1 MTEQRVTAPPYVRPT
16 RRLGF
21 WRMTLASFIV
31 LSLTAGS
38 FAGWQWWTANRAV
51 PSYDP
56 WFASYVDVTAT
67 PSYAFESPTTTSRK
81 NVVLSF
87 IVAAT
92 DDPCEP
98 TWGTAYS
105 LEEASASLDLDRRL
119 ARLSQLGGHATLSFG
134 GAINNELAT
143 GCTNADELAQAYTTV
158 IDRYQTS
165 HIDLDIENTALA
177 DSAAGK
183 RRATAIKTVQDK
195 QAASGKPLAVWL
207 TLPVAPHGLTEDGT
221 RAVKQLLTAGVDLA
235 GVNAMTMEYGAS
247 KNPEASMA
255 DASIDALNA
264 THAQLA
270 ALNSAA
276 GIDMTDADLWSR
288 IGATPMIGQNGPV
301 DEVFSLLD
309 ARKLNAFAQITEI
322 GRMSMWSLNR
332 DRTCSPNYVD
342 LKKVSDACSG
352 VDQNDQSFSDILG
365 AKFTAIPGSAPPLTG
380 ATEATRKPQATTA
393 PVAIIKDNP
402 LTSPYP
408 IWSDATT
415 YAKNTKVVRN
425 SNVYETKW
433 WSQGD
438 IPDNAALQAF
448 ETPWTLV
455 GPVMATDTPQVQI
468 ALPEGSYANWS
479 PTEIYE
485 VTNRVLLEGVPY
497 ESKWWNQGA
506 SPSATA
512 LNGETGPWRLLT
524 VAEVAEKLAQQ

>member
-1 MTEQRVTAPPYVRPT
+1 MTEQSVAAPTYVRPT

-21 WRMTLASFIV
+21 WRMTLATFIV
-31 LSLTAGS
+31 LGLTAGS
-38 FAGWQWWTANRAV
+38 LAGWQWWTATRAV
-51 PSYDP
+51 ASYDP

-67 PSYAFESPTTTSRK
+67 PSYAFESPTTTARK

-105 LEEASASLDLDRRL
+105 LDEASASLDLDRRL
-119 ARLSQLGGHATLSFG
+119 ARLSQLGGHATISFG
-134 GAINNELAT
+134 GAINDELAT
-143 GCTNADELAQAYTTV
+143 GCSNTAKLAQAYTTV

-165 HIDLDIENTALA
+165 NIDLDIENTALS
-177 DSAAGK
+177 DSAAGE
-183 RRATAIKTVQDK
+183 RRAAAIKTVQDE
-195 QAASGKPLAVWL
+195 QAAAGKPLVVWL
-207 TLPVAPHGLTEDGT
+207 TLPVAPHGLTDDGK
-221 RAVKQLLTAGVDLA
+221 RAVEQLLAAGVDLA
-235 GVNAMTMEYGAS
+235 GVNVMTMEYGES
-247 KNPEASMA
+247 KKLTASMA

-276 GIDMTDADLWSR
+276 GIAMTDADLWSR
-288 IGATPMIGQNGPV
+288 IGATPMIGQNGTV
-301 DEVFSLLD
+301 DEVFGLAD
-309 ARKLNAFAQITEI
+309 ARTLNAFAQDKQL

-332 DRTCSPNYVD
+332 DRACSPNYVD
-342 LKKVSDACSG
+342 IKQVSDACSG

-380 ATEATRKPQATTA
+380 AADAALKPQATTA

-408 IWSDATT
+408 IWSADTT

-433 WSQGD
+433 WSLGD

-448 ETPWTLV
+448 ETPWELV

-468 ALPEGSYANWS
+468 LLPEGSYANWS
-479 PTEIYE
+479 PTKIYE
-485 VTNRVLLEGVPY
+485 ATERVLLAGVPY
-497 ESKWWNQGA
+497 QSKWWNQAA

-524 VAEVAEKLAQQ
+524 AAEVTEKLAQQ

>member
-1 MTEQRVTAPPYVRPT
+1 
-16 RRLGF
+16 
-21 WRMTLASFIV
+21 MTLAVFVV

-38 FAGWQWWTANRAV
+38 FAGWQWWASSRAV
-51 PSYDP
+51 AAYDP

-67 PSYAFESPTTTSRK
+67 PSYAFESPTTTSRE

-105 LEEASASLDLDRRL
+105 LDEASASLDLDRRL
-119 ARLSQLGGHATLSFG
+119 ARLSQLGGHATISFG
-134 GAINNELAT
+134 GAINDELAT
-143 GCTNADELAQAYTTV
+143 GCTNASKLARAYSTV

-165 HIDLDIENTALA
+165 HIDLDIENTALS
-177 DSAAGK
+177 DSAAGE
-183 RRATAIKTVQDK
+183 RRAAAIKTVQDK
-195 QAASGKPLAVWL
+195 QEAAGTPLVVWL
-207 TLPVAPHGLTEDGT
+207 TLPVAPHGLTDDGQ
-221 RAVKQLLTAGVDLA
+221 RAVEQLLAAGVDLA
-235 GVNAMTMEYGAS
+235 GVNVMTMEYGES
-247 KNPEASMA
+247 KKPTASMA

-264 THAQLA
+264 THAQLGV
-270 ALNSAA
+270 LNSAA
-276 GIDMTDADLWSR
+276 GIEMTDADLWSR
-288 IGATPMIGQNGPV
+288 IGATPMIGQNGTV
-301 DEVFSLLD
+301 DEVFGLAD
-309 ARKLNAFAQITEI
+309 ARILNAFAQDKQL

-342 LKKVSDACSG
+342 VKQVSDACSG
-352 VDQNDQSFSDILG
+352 VEQGDQTFSDILG
-365 AKFTAIPGSAPPLTG
+365 AKFTAVAGSAPPLTG
-380 ATEATRKPQATTA
+380 AAAATPTPQPTTA
-393 PVAIIKDNP
+393 PVDFIEDNP

-408 IWSDATT
+408 IWSVDTI
-415 YAKNTKVVRN
+415 YPKNTKIVRN

-448 ETPWTLV
+448 ETPWELV
-455 GPVMATDTPQVQI
+455 GPVLATDTPQVQI
-468 ALPEGSYANWS
+468 LLPEGSYANWS

-485 VTNRVLLEGVPY
+485 ASARVLLAGVPY
-497 ESKWWNQGA
+497 QSKWWNQAA

-524 VAEVAEKLAQQ
+524 AIEVTERLEQ